1 MGLAISG
8 STLFGVTINGYY
20 FSIPN
25 ANTTSPG
32 TPSTLA
38 FLPNYPISGPV
49 INGMAIDPN
58 GLVFFADSSQNTSNN
73 GGQITIYNASGTT
86 LSYNGQ
92 SFSGNN
98 NGVAISAPIGIAVS
112 QTSILNSNYC
122 SNPSL
127 PCDYLYLLNS
137 GNIVQQYVLQIPSP
151 ITGGISINPFNLP
164 YTGCEMTNPAA
175 ITSFPNLNSAPF
187 TTTASSGPLVFLG
200 NNGSY
205 TAGSCSGTTSGS
217 PYGNNVVSYTIK
229 GE

>member
-164 YTGCEMTNPAA
+164 YTGCEMTVPVAL
-175 ITSFPNLNSAPF
+175 TSFPTLNQSPF
-187 TTTASSGPLVFLG
+187 SGQSPSGPFVFLG
-200 NNGSY
+200 NKSLSSL
-205 TAGSCSGTTSGS
+205 APCSGSTTS
-217 PYGNNVVSYTIK
+217 YGNNVVSYGIT
-229 GE
+229 GQ